1 MQSRLVSALL
11 VFLPFVFVAEQNA
24 DWESNAF
31 LWGRRKKTCPLCIF
45 FFFFFCLFLREVERL
60 CFLDCSALA
69 AVCSFSSEAHLVG
82 YYVKEMESIVE
93 QWVTLFT
100 GKSEDQRQGITHP
113 PDLTFPGNS
122 RCFIWEEGKVQRTL
136 EMVGMT
142 TGTLVQKGGEVTEYL
157 SKIYFTQSPTLG
169 FKSRSSARLYFTRF
183 LLPGKYQLCPK
194 HNGSH

>member
-1 MQSRLVSALL
+1 MCSCFSDKCRAGLC
-11 VFLPFVFVAEQNA
+11 LPSLFF
-24 DWESNAF
+24 F
-31 LWGRRKKTCPLCIF
+31 PLCLWLSRTQTESQMHSCEEEKKNLSSLH

-142 TGTLVQKGGEVTEYL
+142 TGTLVQKGGEVT
-157 SKIYFTQSPTLG
+157 KNIWAKFI
-169 FKSRSSARLYFTRF
+169 SRSLQR
-183 LLPGKYQLCPK
+183 
-194 HNGSH
+194 